1 MLAKIN
7 TIIYACDLEG
17 KTQEAMSFVMS
28 MALQNQAKVILV
40 HALNPTSPQT
50 EGMIQNYLPAETLQR
65 IREEFISTTS
75 EKMHAQINAFLEE
88 NSEELKDLK
97 HKPEYVVAAGAPH
110 EAIQNTAKGYKADII
125 VMNSRTHSKLGQM
138 MLGST
143 ANKVIHQSHI
153 PVLVVP
159 IR

>member
-17 KTQEAMSFVMS
+17 KTQEAMSLAMN
-28 MALQNQAKVILV
+28 MALQNQAKLIMV
-40 HALNPTSPQT
+40 HVLNSVTPQT
-50 EGMIQNYLPAETLQR
+50 ESMIQNYLQADTLQR
-65 IREEFISTTS
+65 LREEAVSSTT
-75 EKMHAQINAFLEE
+75 EKMHAQLEAFLNE
-88 NSEELKDLK
+88 NSEELKELI
-97 HKPEYVVAAGAPH
+97 HRPEYITVTGFPY
-110 EAIQNTAKGYKADII
+110 EAIQNTAKDYKADLI

-143 ANKVIHQSHI
+143 ANKVIHQSNI

>member
-1 MLAKIN
+1 MLTKIN

-17 KTQEAMSFVMS
+17 KTQEAMSLAMN
-28 MALQNQAKVILV
+28 MALQNQAKLIMV
-40 HALNPTSPQT
+40 HVLNSVTPQT
-50 EGMIQNYLPAETLQR
+50 ESMIQSYLQEDTLQHL
-65 IREEFISTTS
+65 REEAISNTTK
-75 EKMHAQINAFLEE
+75 KMHAQLEAFLNE
-88 NSEELKDLK
+88 NSEELKELI
-97 HKPEYVVAAGAPH
+97 HRPEYITVSGLPH
-110 EAIQNTAKGYKADII
+110 EAIQNTAKDYKADMI

-143 ANKVIHQSHI
+143 ANKVIHQSNI

>member
-1 MLAKIN
+1 MLTKIK

-17 KTQEAMSFVMS
+17 KAQEAMSLAMN
-28 MALQNQAKVILV
+28 MALQNQAKLIMV
-40 HALNPTSPQT
+40 HVLNSVTPQT
-50 EGMIQNYLPAETLQR
+50 ENMIQNYLQADVLQR
-65 IREEFISTTS
+65 LREDAINNTK
-75 EKMHAQINAFLEE
+75 EKMHSQLETFLNE
-88 NSEELKDLK
+88 NSEELKELT
-97 HKPEYVVAAGAPH
+97 HKPEYITVSGLPY
-110 EAIQNTAKGYKADII
+110 EAIQNTAKDYKADMI

-143 ANKVIHQSHI
+143 ANKVIHQSNI